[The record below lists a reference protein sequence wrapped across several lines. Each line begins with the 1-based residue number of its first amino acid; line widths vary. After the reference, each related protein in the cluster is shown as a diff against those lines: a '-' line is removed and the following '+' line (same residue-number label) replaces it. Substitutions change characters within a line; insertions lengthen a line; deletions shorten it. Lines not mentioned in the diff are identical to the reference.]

1 LNRSDRLE
9 LGAIASP
16 AAQLLPP
23 LGGGVEALRPTED
36 PDRGLVDRALDGDR
50 DAFESLLRRHY
61 DRIHRV
67 AWRMTGSRADAEDI
81 AQDVCCTLVEKI
93 GTFKGEARFTT
104 WLMGIVLNGCRDH
117 GRRRA
122 TWTRAKERLSVLAGL
137 ASLPDG
143 RDLYRRSWLASELAR
158 IDPLLRE
165 TIVLVIG
172 EDMTHAEAARALGV
186 AESTVSGRM
195 HEARRRLTRAKEGP
209 DGL

>member
-1 LNRSDRLE
+1 
-9 LGAIASP
+9 
-16 AAQLLPP
+16 
-23 LGGGVEALRPTED
+23 LRPTED
-36 PDRGLVDRALDGDR
+36 PDRDLVDRASDGDR

-67 AWRMTGSRADAEDI
+67 AWRLTGSRADAEDI

-93 GTFKGEARFTT
+93 GTFKGEAKFAT
-104 WLMGIVLNGCRDH
+104 WLMGRPQWLSRSRPPSRDVDARQ
-117 GRRRA
+117 GALVGARRP
-122 TWTRAKERLSVLAGL
+122 GL
-137 ASLPDG
+137 APDG
-143 RDLYRRSWLASELAR
+143 RDLYRRSWLASELSR

-195 HEARRRLTRAKEGP
+195 FEARRRLTRAKEGP